1 MSRSDTPAPAGRL
14 PSLTG
19 MRFAAALLVFCF
31 HASYENVF
39 ADRRVNGAFRE
50 GASQAGWTGV
60 SFFFVLS
67 GFVLAFS
74 ARRHDTWRAF
84 WRRRLWK
91 VYPSHLLTA
100 AAAVAL
106 LAAAGLPRPG
116 LLRNLLLV
124 QTWQPDV
131 DVILGANPVSWS
143 LSCEALFYLAFPA
156 LWAGVRRI
164 RPGRL
169 WWWAAALAAV
179 VALLPAAAGLLLP
192 GGPHMYWLAISEE
205 QYWFLLAFPPVRA
218 AEFVLG
224 MVMAR
229 LVAAGRFPATGLWPA
244 ALALALAYTAAL
256 ALPVAYGIAALGVA
270 PLAWLVA
277 AGATADLRGSPGV
290 FAARPVVW
298 LGQVSF
304 AFYLLH
310 RLVQFHGHRA
320 LGEHRA
326 WSTPAAAALLLL
338 AAALTLLLAWAMHT
352 AVEQPLLRR
361 FSARRPRRPAPGPPA
376 PGPPVPGPPAPG
388 PPVPGLPAPGLPGPA
403 GPSLPSASEEVPR

>member
-1 MSRSDTPAPAGRL
+1 
-14 PSLTG
+14 

-31 HASYENVF
+31 HASYENLF
-39 ADRRVNGAFRE
+39 ADRHVNDAFAE
-50 GASQAGWTGV
+50 AVSQAGWTGV

-74 ARRHDTWRAF
+74 ARPRDTWRAF

-91 VYPSHLLTA
+91 IYPSHLLTL
-100 AAAVAL
+100 AAAVVL
-106 LAAAGLPRPG
+106 LTAAGLPRPG

-124 QTWQPDV
+124 QAWQPDA
-131 DVILGANPVSWS
+131 DVILSANPVSWS
-143 LSCEALFYLAFPA
+143 LSAEALFYLAFPA

-169 WWWAAALAAV
+169 RWWAAAMAAV
-179 VALLPAAAGLLLP
+179 VIAMPPVAAALWP
-192 GGPHMYWLAISEE
+192 AGPHLSWLAISEE
-205 QYWFLLAFPPVRA
+205 HYWFLLAFPPVRA

-224 MVMAR
+224 MLTAR
-229 LVAAGRFPATGLWPA
+229 LVREGRLPATGLWPPL
-244 ALALALAYTAAL
+244 LALACAYTAAL
-256 ALPVAYGIAALGVA
+256 AAPVAYGIAALCVL

-277 AGATADLRGSPGV
+277 AGAQADLRGAASL

-298 LGQVSF
+298 LGRMSF

-320 LGEHRA
+320 LGGHRA
-326 WSTPAAAALLLL
+326 FSTPAAAGLLL
-338 AAALTLLLAWAMHT
+338 AAAALTVLLAWAMHT

-361 FSARRPRRPAPGPPA
+361 FGHPRPRRGPPGPSVSGP
-376 PGPPVPGPPAPG
+376 PGPSVSGVWSRARGARDPASPARPVLPP
-388 PPVPGLPAPGLPGPA
+388 
-403 GPSLPSASEEVPR
+403 ASEEAR